1 MLHGSVPTSFGIGV
15 TIPLLKDKTG
25 IVNGV
30 DNYRGITLSPV
41 ISKLFEMV
49 LSAICGDA
57 LKTDSLQ
64 FGFKEKIGSV
74 YAIFT
79 LKSTVEYFT
88 NMGSSIYVASLD
100 ICKAFDQV
108 DHYKLYKSL
117 WEAGDPVINVDVL
130 CNWYSKLRYAVR
142 WNGALSAQF
151 TVCSGVRQGSCLSL
165 AIFNVFMNIFI
176 EQLKCLGIGCCVSSL
191 FLGCIPGHK
200 ISNFVTAQVGGSRR
214 RRCRGG

>member
-117 WEAGDPVINVDVL
+117 
-130 CNWYSKLRYAVR
+130 
-142 WNGALSAQF
+142 
-151 TVCSGVRQGSCLSL
+151 
-165 AIFNVFMNIFI
+165 
-176 EQLKCLGIGCCVSSL
+176 
-191 FLGCIPGHK
+191 
-200 ISNFVTAQVGGSRR
+200 
-214 RRCRGG
+214 